1 MTRDELFAALADAR
15 DRPDDAAKVAE
26 LDRIVAHA
34 DAGGDVG
41 LGFAARLALVEV
53 HRQVEP
59 WRMLPPVR
67 WCLDVV
73 DQAPGT
79 LDAVDS
85 ARLHGYHREAVAAL
99 CGTSRIGLTRAG
111 AALDDLERRLGAA
124 GRSCGPAYALR
135 CRIADHVGAES
146 TARRWLVRWR
156 AAPRDEWSGCGAC
169 EPAEQARLL
178 TGWGRWTEAVELV
191 EPVLAGTLRC
201 PDQPERALGTIQLA
215 YLRLGRY
222 DEAAA
227 AHVRA
232 YRRHRRERAGFPF
245 LADHLRFCALTGHYD
260 RGLEILAR
268 HLPELDR
275 PYDEA
280 SALEFAAAGAL
291 LCRLAGPAGFA
302 RHLIHRPGYAGRHA
316 AELTVTALGTELTA
330 TAEDLAGRFD
340 ARNGTSHQSGRIA
353 SWLAERPLPGPVRL
367 PPEPVAEPE
376 RAIEPEPPATES
388 ATTAEPESANQP
400 EPTAKPEPATES
412 ATAAEST
419 TASRS
424 EPAAEPRT
432 KPEPPTGPTTAA
444 RPTTAGR
451 WEPVPVGCRD
461 RGDGPA
467 VVAPLTVAAIVE
479 VLRDRADQHVLGPAG
494 TVGGRW
500 GNALI
505 EFQRLG
511 ERGEILHAR
520 VTAERR
526 LPAERLGQAYEFC
539 NAWNQDQLLPKAY
552 VLDLGAGELVLAGDV
567 STDLEYGV
575 AAGQLAVLVNATLAS
590 GAAFAAAVAA
600 LP

>member
-34 DAGGDVG
+34 DAGGDVR
-41 LGFAARLALVEV
+41 LGVAARLALVEV

-73 DQAPGT
+73 DRAPGT
-79 LDAVDS
+79 LDATDA

-124 GRSCGPAYALR
+124 GQSCGPAYALR
-135 CRIADHVGAES
+135 CQIADHVGAES

-156 AAPRDEWSGCGAC
+156 AAPRAEWSGCVAC

-222 DEAAA
+222 DEAAD

-367 PPEPVAEPE
+367 PPEPVDEPE
-376 RAIEPEPPATES
+376 RAIEPEPVD
-388 ATTAEPESANQP
+388 EPERTIDP
-400 EPTAKPEPATES
+400 EPEAAIEPEPE
-412 ATAAEST
+412 TAVE
-419 TASRS
+419 
-424 EPAAEPRT
+424 
-432 KPEPPTGPTTAA
+432 PEPVA
-444 RPTTAGR
+444 
-451 WEPVPVGCRD
+451 EPVPAGCRD
-461 RGDGPA
+461 RGDGLA
-467 VVAPLTVAAIVE
+467 VVGPLTVAAIVD

-500 GNALI
+500 GDALI

-526 LPAERLGQAYEFC
+526 LPADRLGQAYEFC
-539 NAWNQDQLLPKAY
+539 NAWNHEQLLPKAY

-567 STDLEYGV
+567 STDLEHGV